1 MNKDKKTK
9 KLPKWTKIV
18 LCIFSA
24 IILTIAALCT
34 YSYYTVNNI
43 VNKSEKI
50 DLKED
55 VYEVLL
61 RPVRLSKPVQHQKL
75 SCSLSVLPGSCGMLL
90 LHMLRLRK
98 K

>member
-1 MNKDKKTK
+1 MDFDQVAVNGVNSNLLFTPFTVTHIHLIYENIAKRSRKI
-9 KLPKWTKIV
+9 LPLSKS
-18 LCIFSA
+18 IFF
-24 IILTIAALCT
+24 IT
-34 YSYYTVNNI
+34 
-43 VNKSEKI
+43 
-50 DLKED
+50 ED

-90 LHMLRLRK
+90 LHMLRLQK